1 MQYSLTDI
9 SRAPANQLRF
19 PPLMG
24 KAVDLL
30 VRNANDQPQWL
41 APNHLAKRPTGA
53 VSVAQDDI
61 RPVKKAKTTTREVNE
76 TVASEAQ
83 QTHNCDTNHSNAETH
98 AAKPRGARITSSAVK
113 NASAAAT
120 MVAQIMLEN
129 IQRGN
134 EGDVLET
141 RVEDFNAIDHD
152 ENPRRNERCEEE
164 EPAIS
169 RRMSQRELPESEGRR
184 AVEEASN
191 IAESPEVR
199 VTSTKADKRSR
210 MVIQK
215 KQIKT
220 KSSARK
226 SKETSKTDE
235 AIELE
240 MLDEHAMIYSLA
252 KDPDLQIQQCHA
264 YYRQKLKEFPIPSHI
279 FRPPCMPCAG
289 LFAKMDDDT
298 ETGHLCEKESTGSV
312 QFAANVKA
320 CKSCTGR
327 RGPCKMNDM
336 PVLLRGISELMNG
349 ANFYFHNAKHML
361 PFLSSRPDVGFVE
374 AIRATQHCS
383 IKIDGISSQVEGQTS
398 RIVNH
403 IDESLVHD
411 AITSRNQASLPAGPR
426 QTGISELE
434 KGRKKIEAQAEEKRR
449 LREEN
454 ITLNRRKIEWR
465 TSITISRYD

>member
-1 MQYSLTDI
+1 M
-9 SRAPANQLRF
+9 
-19 PPLMG
+19 
-24 KAVDLL
+24 
-30 VRNANDQPQWL
+30 
-41 APNHLAKRPTGA
+41 
-53 VSVAQDDI
+53 
-61 RPVKKAKTTTREVNE
+61 
-76 TVASEAQ
+76 ASEAQ
-83 QTHNCDTNHSNAETH
+83 QTRNCDTYPSNAETH
-98 AAKPRGARITSSAVK
+98 AAKPRGARITPSAVK

-120 MVAQIMLEN
+120 MVARIMLEN

-169 RRMSQRELPESEGRR
+169 RGMSQRELPESEGRR

-235 AIELE
+235 AIELA
-240 MLDEHAMIYSLA
+240 MLDEHAMIYSLIE
-252 KDPDLQIQQCHA
+252 DPDPKIQQCYA
-264 YYRQKLKEFPIPSHI
+264 YYQQKLKEFPIPSHI

-298 ETGHLCEKESTGSV
+298 ETGHLCEKQGST
-312 QFAANVKA
+312 
-320 CKSCTGR
+320 
-327 RGPCKMNDM
+327 
-336 PVLLRGISELMNG
+336 
-349 ANFYFHNAKHML
+349 
-361 PFLSSRPDVGFVE
+361 FL
-374 AIRATQHCS
+374 ATYHVF
-383 IKIDGISSQVEGQTS
+383 G
-398 RIVNH
+398 
-403 IDESLVHD
+403 
-411 AITSRNQASLPAGPR
+411 
-426 QTGISELE
+426 
-434 KGRKKIEAQAEEKRR
+434 
-449 LREEN
+449 
-454 ITLNRRKIEWR
+454 
-465 TSITISRYD
+465 